1 MRKTIF
7 ILTFLTLCSCKDK
20 EKEVVK
26 VSDEFKLE
34 FLNEI
39 LSDTTELKILLS
51 KQQLI
56 SNFGSGYM
64 APPILPLDPKNPRK
78 TINHTKF
85 ISDTLNIMDT
95 VFVKQQR
102 MDNAKLDL
110 NKLADYGFKI
120 FDLKGLAEN
129 KVPYNSILDKVDSL
143 NVGTENYSFLQF
155 SVPIFNKK
163 RNLVYIMLS
172 QGSGGETVI
181 LEKVNGKWTKKYEIN
196 NWVE

>member
-1 MRKTIF
+1 M
-7 ILTFLTLCSCKDK
+7 DK
-20 EKEVVK
+20 EKKAVK

-64 APPILPLDPKNPRK
+64 LPPILPLDPKNSRK
-78 TINHTKF
+78 TISHTKF

-95 VFVKQQR
+95 IFVRQQR

-110 NKLADYGFKI
+110 NKLGEYGFKI
-120 FDLKGLAEN
+120 FNAC
-129 KVPYNSILDKVDSL
+129 
-143 NVGTENYSFLQF
+143 
-155 SVPIFNKK
+155 
-163 RNLVYIMLS
+163 
-172 QGSGGETVI
+172 
-181 LEKVNGKWTKKYEIN
+181 
-196 NWVE
+196 